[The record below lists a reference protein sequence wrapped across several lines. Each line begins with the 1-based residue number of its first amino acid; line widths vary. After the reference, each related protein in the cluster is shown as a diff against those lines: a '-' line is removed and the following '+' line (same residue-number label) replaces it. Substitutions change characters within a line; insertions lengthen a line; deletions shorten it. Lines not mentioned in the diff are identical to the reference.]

1 MQYHRGV
8 QYTAA
13 ITDATSQ
20 HFAADFRKAGDFEM
34 SKKKVLIIGGVA
46 CGAKAAARLARLAP
60 EFDITVLERGEHL
73 SVAGCGF
80 QIGRASCRERV

>member
-1 MQYHRGV
+1 
-8 QYTAA
+8 
-13 ITDATSQ
+13 
-20 HFAADFRKAGDFEM
+20 M

-60 EFDITVLERGEHL
+60 EYEITILERGEHL

-80 QIGRASCRERV
+80 PYFVGDVVK